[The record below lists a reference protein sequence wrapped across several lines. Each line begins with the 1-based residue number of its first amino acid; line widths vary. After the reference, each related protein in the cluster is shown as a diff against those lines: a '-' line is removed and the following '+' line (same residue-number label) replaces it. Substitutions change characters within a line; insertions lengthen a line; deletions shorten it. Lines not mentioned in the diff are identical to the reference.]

1 MGGIGG
7 IAGILTRISDLATQP
22 RHETTALSIG
32 FGLVVLLLLLLII
45 IIIIIIII
53 VIVIVI
59 TPTPADQRLHSAS
72 PPDHGRSDTTK
83 R

>member
-45 IIIIIIII
+45 IIII